1 MQYSDSKSQQNPRNM
16 CFWRDSQHSMLRRE
30 QSSFCYNP
38 LTIAQKQEKAEGSA
52 QTNAKSD
59 IEQFFDLGFAATI
72 KTYNFHGLYIFPI
85 ASTAKQDIVKADK
98 TKMIEISWVP
108 SEYSIQTS
116 PKCPRSK

>member
-1 MQYSDSKSQQNPRNM
+1 M
-16 CFWRDSQHSMLRRE
+16 
-30 QSSFCYNP
+30 
-38 LTIAQKQEKAEGSA
+38 TIAQKQEKAEGSA